1 VRRAPGK
8 VVADLSIARG
18 LDYYTGT
25 VYETV
30 LVGHESLGSICSGG
44 RYESLASTGKKNY
57 PGVGLSIGVT
67 RLVSR
72 MLAEESATAARAVPS
87 AVLVTLANDDSWNEA
102 QDVASA
108 LRARGIACEVAAKAE
123 KFGKQIKY
131 ADKRGIPFVWFTTED
146 GAHEVKDIRSGEQ
159 TAADPDSWMP
169 AEADLS
175 NLVSAART

>member
-1 VRRAPGK
+1 

-30 LVGHESLGSICSGG
+30 LVGHEQLGSICSGG
-44 RYESLASTGKKNY
+44 RYESLASKGNRTF

-72 MLAEESATAARAVPS
+72 MLAEETAAATRTVPT
-87 AVLVTLANDDSWNEA
+87 AVLVTLANDDSWAEA
-102 QDVASA
+102 QDIAAA
-108 LRARGIACEVAAKAE
+108 LRTRGIAVEVAAKAE

-131 ADKRGIPFVWFTTED
+131 ADRRGIPFVWFTAAD
-146 GAHEVKDIRSGEQ
+146 GTHEVKDIRSGEQ
-159 TAADPDSWMP
+159 VAADPATWTPP
-169 AEADLS
+169 AEDLQVRV
-175 NLVSAART
+175 LAAEPASVAS